1 MYTCS
6 VIVEYERRK
15 KCRIA
20 GLSMF
25 TCLVYFVKLTFNSCL
40 FALIRKLSFFIPEP
54 CILLLLM
61 MKTCRVKC

>member
-40 FALIRKLSFFIPEP
+40 FALIRKLSFFYSRTLYFAIIDDED
-54 CILLLLM
+54 M
-61 MKTCRVKC
+61 